1 MASAHGERHER
12 ALGVLLR
19 ANPRARVF
27 LRPIFRWQRPGK
39 RARASAAAS
48 RCGCGCVLRVARH
61 ARSPSSPAA
70 APTRSSRSQGAAL
83 RRCSGVRRVRSGE
96 REIQR
101 APYRVGCAP
110 RSSLC
115 ALAGRPARR
124 RPCTPTATLLAS
136 ARGCVRPRHAKRH
149 PELAPPVLHCSHVRY
164 TSAPAFLLPRALSP
178 PTHPPPAAPRTRLHR
193 FSRHTKRTASRLCR
207 RWLSWRPIHRTS
219 RRCRARA

>member
-1 MASAHGERHER
+1 M
-12 ALGVLLR
+12 LLR
-19 ANPRARVF
+19 ANLRARVF

-48 RCGCGCVLRVARH
+48 RCGCGCALRVARH

-83 RRCSGVRRVRSGE
+83 RRCSGVRRVRSRE
-96 REIQR
+96 REIER
-101 APYRVGCAP
+101 APHRVGCAP

-124 RPCTPTATLLAS
+124 RPCTPTATLRAS
-136 ARGCVRPRHAKRH
+136 ACGCVRPRHAKRH

-164 TSAPAFLLPRALSP
+164 TFSP
-178 PTHPPPAAPRTRLHR
+178 CSRVHSRRQRTRHPPRPVLACTGFRDIPKEPRHVC
-193 FSRHTKRTASRLCR
+193 ADGG
-207 RWLSWRPIHRTS
+207 
-219 RRCRARA
+219 

>member
-48 RCGCGCVLRVARH
+48 RCGCGCALRIARH

-83 RRCSGVRRVRSGE
+83 RRCSGVRRVRSRE
-96 REIQR
+96 REIER
-101 APYRVGCAP
+101 APHRVGCAP

-124 RPCTPTATLLAS
+124 RPCTPTATLRAS

-149 PELAPPVLHCSHVRY
+149 PELAPPVLHCSHLRY
-164 TSAPAFLLPRALSP
+164 TFAPAFLLPRALSP
-178 PTHPPPAAPRTRLHR
+178 PTHPPPAAPPTRLHR

-207 RWLSWRPIHRTS
+207 RWLSWRPVHRTS